1 MHIWASNYV
10 NIGSGNGLSPVRR
23 QTIIWTNA
31 GLLEIELIGLSDI
44 WIKLQRF
51 SFKKIYFETSS
62 ASHQICLGLNELK
75 QGTTSNS
82 LCFHQSGTWTKV
94 A

>member
-31 GLLEIELIGLSDI
+31 GLL
-44 WIKLQRF
+44 
-51 SFKKIYFETSS
+51 
-62 ASHQICLGLNELK
+62 
-75 QGTTSNS
+75 
-82 LCFHQSGTWTKV
+82 
-94 A
+94 